1 MIRGSFSH
9 QLKAYIRQGYA
20 PPEAMRLS
28 WIDVRAGKVSP
39 PPRPGRARGPR
50 RLSRKSVALMRRES
64 NPLTRRETAEILNL
78 ARTGRKA
85 ARGHRRFGDPQA
97 LRLAAYL
104 TGRAERGIE
113 IASEYG
119 TVRRRHSARLN
130 PVSAGLHVTNLR
142 KLVKRLGG
150 SARWVG
156 DSGVLRVQ
164 VRPGTTPFILSSDE
178 AVEALNER
186 LRSEQG
192 NPVTPSKAR
201 EILRHGE
208 VGGHPLTPAQRGMFG
223 VRVGGGRL
231 TRLRRSNPRGGIVA
245 ALALEARQLPLGD
258 PASVARFADKLDDL
272 VRRRVIGRRQYLR
285 IVRGGSRAIRSWK
298 NPYYAVVDR
307 GGRPDELPL
316 LGGVNR
322 YESWPYSRRGDAER
336 RALDF
341 ARANLDAGRKVGR
354 VRVVYKRRDPM
365 RRAPLTAQAVELVR
379 KYYPREEFGNAPWR
393 GVELYNRVL
402 EIRAEKGNTGR
413 YPRKRFFHRFKHRA
427 RMFGLPNGDLLIT
440 GR

>member
-64 NPLTRRETAEILNL
+64 NP
-78 ARTGRKA
+78 
-85 ARGHRRFGDPQA
+85 
-97 LRLAAYL
+97 
-104 TGRAERGIE
+104 
-113 IASEYG
+113 
-119 TVRRRHSARLN
+119 
-130 PVSAGLHVTNLR
+130 
-142 KLVKRLGG
+142 
-150 SARWVG
+150 
-156 DSGVLRVQ
+156 
-164 VRPGTTPFILSSDE
+164 
-178 AVEALNER
+178 
-186 LRSEQG
+186 
-192 NPVTPSKAR
+192 
-201 EILRHGE
+201 
-208 VGGHPLTPAQRGMFG
+208 
-223 VRVGGGRL
+223 
-231 TRLRRSNPRGGIVA
+231 
-245 ALALEARQLPLGD
+245 
-258 PASVARFADKLDDL
+258 
-272 VRRRVIGRRQYLR
+272 
-285 IVRGGSRAIRSWK
+285 
-298 NPYYAVVDR
+298 YYAVVDR
-307 GGRPDELPL
+307 GGGPGELPL

-365 RRAPLTAQAVELVR
+365 RRAPLTAQDVGLVR

-402 EIRAEKGNTGR
+402 EIRAQKGNTGR
-413 YPRKRFFHRFKHRA
+413 YPRRRFFHRFKHRA

>member
-1 MIRGSFSH
+1 MTFSR
-9 QLKAYIRQGYA
+9 QLSGYIRQGYR
-20 PPEAMRLS
+20 PPEAMRLT
-28 WIDVRAGKVSP
+28 WLDVRAGKVSP

-50 RLSRKSVALMRRES
+50 KLSRRSVALMRRE
-64 NPLTRRETAEILNL
+64 NPLTRRETAEILRL
-78 ARTGRKA
+78 ARIGRKA

-119 TVRRRHSARLN
+119 TVKRRHAARLDN
-130 PVSAGLHVTNLR
+130 PWSVFAGGTGAAEGKHSYSIRPAAGVAYYIQPVTTQYGRHRGYLLQQSDQTGRSGPGLWRDLGMFRSPNAAKKAARIHAVL
-142 KLVKRLGG
+142 KLGLKL
-150 SARWVG
+150 
-156 DSGVLRVQ
+156 
-164 VRPGTTPFILSSDE
+164 
-178 AVEALNER
+178 
-186 LRSEQG
+186 

-208 VGGHPLTPAQRGMFG
+208 VGGRPLTPAQRGMFG
-223 VRVGGGRL
+223 VRAGGGRL
-231 TRLRRSNPRGGIVA
+231 TRLRRG
-245 ALALEARQLPLGD
+245 
-258 PASVARFADKLDDL
+258 
-272 VRRRVIGRRQYLR
+272 
-285 IVRGGSRAIRSWK
+285 

-307 GGRPDELPL
+307 GGGPGELPL

-322 YESWPYSRRGDAER
+322 YESWPYSRHGDAEQ

-354 VRVVYKRRDPM
+354 VRIVYKRRDPM
-365 RRAPLTAQAVELVR
+365 RRAPLTAQDVGLVR
-379 KYYPREEFGNAPWR
+379 KHYPREEFGNAPWR

-402 EIRAEKGNTGR
+402 EIRAQKGNTGR
-413 YPRKRFFHRFKHRA
+413 YPRKKFFHRFKQRA
-427 RMFGLPNGDLLIT
+427 RMIGLPNGDLLIT